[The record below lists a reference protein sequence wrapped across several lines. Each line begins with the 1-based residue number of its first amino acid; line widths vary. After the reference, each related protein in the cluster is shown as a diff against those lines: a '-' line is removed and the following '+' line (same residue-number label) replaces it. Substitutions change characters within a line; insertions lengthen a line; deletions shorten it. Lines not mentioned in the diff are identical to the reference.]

1 MSRPVLIDF
10 FAEWCGPC
18 KRQGP
23 ILEELKRRMGEKIE
37 IRQIDVDQHMDMANR
52 YGIRVVPTLIIE
64 KDGKVVR
71 SLEGVTSAETLESML
86 ARLVE

>member
-37 IRQIDVDQHMDMANR
+37 IRKIDVDQNMDMANR

-64 KDGKVVR
+64 KDGKIVR

-86 ARLVE
+86 APLVE

>member
-1 MSRPVLIDF
+1 MAKPVLLDF

-23 ILEELKRRMGEKIE
+23 ILDDLKKKMGESVE
-37 IRQIDVDQHMDMANR
+37 IRKIDVDQNMEAANR

-64 KDGKVVR
+64 KDEKVIHM
-71 SLEGVTSAETLESML
+71 LEGVTESATLEEIL
-86 ARLVE
+86 RPLVE

>member
-1 MSRPVLIDF
+1 MSKPVLLDF

-23 ILEELKRRMGEKIE
+23 ILEDLKRKMGDSVE
-37 IRQIDVDQHMDMANR
+37 IRKVDVDQHMDLASK

-64 KDGKVVR
+64 KDGKVIH
-71 SLEGVTSAETLESML
+71 SLEGVTGTDTLVGML
-86 ARLVE
+86 KPLVG

>member
-23 ILEELKRRMGEKIE
+23 ILEELRRRMGEKIE

-52 YGIRVVPTLIIE
+52 YGIRVVPTLVIE
-64 KDGKVVR
+64 KDGKIVQ
-71 SLEGVTSAETLESML
+71 SLEGVTSAEALESIL
-86 ARLVE
+86 APLVE